1 MFGTCGK
8 LLYSGDGREI
18 GFWVPFFNHQHVL
31 RIFVRLFSGSHV
43 QARTQT
49 NMAYT
54 VQAFPRRNTTTQYTS
69 WTAYNACARHRSN
82 NIQSYCTTKS
92 TTNPLSAPI
101 SHMLCS
107 KVAQNKFSPEAVVNC
122 VHARLW
128 EVLYA
133 PCRSFCYHAKSA
145 RHLQDPQRRWGPRGS
160 TPLCRVF

>member
-8 LLYSGDGREI
+8 LLYSGNGREI

-107 KVAQNKFSPEAVVNC
+107 KVAQNKFSPEAV
-122 VHARLW
+122 AL
-128 EVLYA
+128 
-133 PCRSFCYHAKSA
+133 
-145 RHLQDPQRRWGPRGS
+145 GS
-160 TPLCRVF
+160 TIRAMQIFLLPCEICETFARSTTPLGPPGFYALVSCVLTNAAY